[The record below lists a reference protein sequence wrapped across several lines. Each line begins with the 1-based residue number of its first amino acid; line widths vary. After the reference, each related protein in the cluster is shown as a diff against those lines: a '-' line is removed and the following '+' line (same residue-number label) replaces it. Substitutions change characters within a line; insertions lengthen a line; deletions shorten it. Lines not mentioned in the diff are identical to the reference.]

1 MAAKRFKQ
9 QVSGESP
16 YQPSSEASS
25 AARHSSAPQQAAHRS
40 ARPATHSNFGRRPA
54 AGTPRP
60 AAGASLSASH
70 PAARP
75 AARPSAD
82 STSAPRRAQ
91 RFADASR
98 ATASA
103 HKFPHLGGTHDIR
116 LASGEV
122 PVTSS
127 VGDGAGSFATDD
139 APRPIG
145 VDPSETGSFSTI
157 DARAGAVISDRK
169 TAARAAKAAR
179 KAMPV
184 SERKRVRSFRR
195 SDADGSGVVSQ
206 ASAPSHPMVI
216 GIGVAAL
223 VVIILIVALIG
234 SIISPSNT
242 TGTGA
247 DAAATTSENVSTDQ
261 GVSLGG
267 YTYSVSQG
275 SDGVWS
281 LMRQSGDNTDGS
293 AVAIVSLSGTPVSV
307 ALHQDTL
314 LVAENLSD
322 GTWDVISYVAADGST
337 ASQLLGSDGN
347 PVTGQGELASSEV
360 DGSNLVLTDTAGAKT
375 TVPLG

>member
-9 QVSGESP
+9 QVPGENP
-16 YQPSSEASS
+16 YQPSSEPRS

-40 ARPATHSNFGRRPA
+40 AQPATHSNFERRPA
-54 AGTPRP
+54 AGAPRP
-60 AAGASLSASH
+60 AAGASRPAAH

-75 AARPSAD
+75 ASWPSAD

-157 DARAGAVISDRK
+157 DARSGAVLSDRK

-179 KAMPV
+179 KAMPA

-195 SDADGSGVVSQ
+195 GVADGSGVMSK
-206 ASAPSHPMVI
+206 APAPSCPMVI

>member
-9 QVSGESP
+9 QVPGENP
-16 YQPSSEASS
+16 YQPSSEPRS

-40 ARPATHSNFGRRPA
+40 AQPATHSNFER
-54 AGTPRP
+54 RP
-60 AAGASLSASH
+60 AAGASRPAAH

-75 AARPSAD
+75 AAWPSAD

-157 DARAGAVISDRK
+157 DARSGAVLSDRK

-179 KAMPV
+179 KAMPA

-195 SDADGSGVVSQ
+195 GVADGSGVMSK
-206 ASAPSHPMVI
+206 APAPSCPMVI
-216 GIGVAAL
+216 GIGVTAL
-223 VVIILIVALIG
+223 VVIILFVALIG

-242 TGTGA
+242 AGTGA
-247 DAAATTSENVSTDQ
+247 DSAATTSENVSTDQ

-275 SDGVWS
+275 PDGVWS
-281 LMRQSGDNTDGS
+281 LMRRSGDNSDSS

-360 DGSNLVLTDTAGAKT
+360 DGSNLVLTDAAGAKT

>member
-9 QVSGESP
+9 QVPGENP
-16 YQPSSEASS
+16 YQPSSEPRS

-40 ARPATHSNFGRRPA
+40 AQPATHSNFER
-54 AGTPRP
+54 RP
-60 AAGASLSASH
+60 AAGASRPAAH

-75 AARPSAD
+75 AAWPSAD

-157 DARAGAVISDRK
+157 DARA
-169 TAARAAKAAR
+169 AKAAR

-223 VVIILIVALIG
+223 VVIILFVALIG

-242 TGTGA
+242 VGA

>member
-9 QVSGESP
+9 QVSGEIP
-16 YQPSSEASS
+16 YQPSSEPRS

-223 VVIILIVALIG
+223 VVIILFVALIG

-242 TGTGA
+242 VGT
-247 DAAATTSENVSTDQ
+247 DAAATTSENVSTGQ

>member
-9 QVSGESP
+9 QVPGENP
-16 YQPSSEASS
+16 YQPSSEPRS

-40 ARPATHSNFGRRPA
+40 AQPATHSNFGRRPA
-54 AGTPRP
+54 AGASCP
-60 AAGASLSASH
+60 AAH

-75 AARPSAD
+75 AAWPSAD

-157 DARAGAVISDRK
+157 DARSGAVLSDRK

-179 KAMPV
+179 KAMPA

-195 SDADGSGVVSQ
+195 GVADGSGVMSK
-206 ASAPSHPMVI
+206 APAPSCPMVI

-242 TGTGA
+242 TGTGTGA

>member
-9 QVSGESP
+9 QVPGENP
-16 YQPSSEASS
+16 YQPSSEPRSV
-25 AARHSSAPQQAAHRS
+25 ARHSSAPQQAAHRS
-40 ARPATHSNFGRRPA
+40 AQPATHSNFERRPA
-54 AGTPRP
+54 AGAPRP
-60 AAGASLSASH
+60 AAGASRPAAH

-75 AARPSAD
+75 AAWPSAD

-157 DARAGAVISDRK
+157 DARSGAVLSDRK

-179 KAMPV
+179 KAMPA

-195 SDADGSGVVSQ
+195 GVADGSGVMSK
-206 ASAPSHPMVI
+206 APAPSCPMVI

>member
-9 QVSGESP
+9 QVPGENP
-16 YQPSSEASS
+16 YQPSSEPRS

-40 ARPATHSNFGRRPA
+40 AQPATHSNFERRPA
-54 AGTPRP
+54 AGAPRP
-60 AAGASLSASH
+60 AAGASRPAAH

-75 AARPSAD
+75 AAWPSAD

-157 DARAGAVISDRK
+157 DARSGAVLSDRK

-179 KAMPV
+179 KAMPA

-195 SDADGSGVVSQ
+195 GVADGSGVMSK
-206 ASAPSHPMVI
+206 APAPSCPMVI

>member
-9 QVSGESP
+9 QVPGENP
-16 YQPSSEASS
+16 YQPSSEPRS

-40 ARPATHSNFGRRPA
+40 AQPATHSNFER
-54 AGTPRP
+54 RP
-60 AAGASLSASH
+60 AAGASCPAAH

-75 AARPSAD
+75 AAWPSAD

-157 DARAGAVISDRK
+157 DARAAVL
-169 TAARAAKAAR
+169 
-179 KAMPV
+179 
-184 SERKRVRSFRR
+184 RSFRR
-195 SDADGSGVVSQ
+195 SDADGSGVMSK
-206 ASAPSHPMVI
+206 APAPSCPMVI

-223 VVIILIVALIG
+223 VVIILFVALIG

-242 TGTGA
+242 VGT
-247 DAAATTSENVSTDQ
+247 DAAATTSENVSTGQ

>member
-9 QVSGESP
+9 QVPGESP
-16 YQPSSEASS
+16 YQPSSEARS
-25 AARHSSAPQQAAHRS
+25 AARHSSALQQAAHRS
-40 ARPATHSNFGRRPA
+40 AQPVTHSNFGRRPA

-60 AAGASLSASH
+60 AAGSSLSASH

-223 VVIILIVALIG
+223 MVIILFVALIG

-242 TGTGA
+242 AGT
-247 DAAATTSENVSTDQ
+247 DAAATTSENVSTGQ

-281 LMRQSGDNTDGS
+281 LIRQSGDNSDGS
-293 AVAIVSLSGTPVSV
+293 AVAIFSLSGTPVSV

-337 ASQLLGSDGN
+337 ASQLLDSDGN
-347 PVTGQGELASSEV
+347 PVTGQGELASSEA

>member
-9 QVSGESP
+9 QVPGENP
-16 YQPSSEASS
+16 YQPSSE
-25 AARHSSAPQQAAHRS
+25 
-40 ARPATHSNFGRRPA
+40 
-54 AGTPRP
+54 PRP
-60 AAGASLSASH
+60 AAGASRSAAHS
-70 PAARP
+70 ATRP
-75 AARPSAD
+75 AAWPSAD
-82 STSAPRRAQ
+82 STSASRRAQ

-103 HKFPHLGGTHDIR
+103 HKFPRLGGTHDIR

-179 KAMPV
+179 KAMPA

-195 SDADGSGVVSQ
+195 SGADGSGVMSK
-206 ASAPSHPMVI
+206 ASAPSRPMVI
-216 GIGVAAL
+216 GIGVTAL
-223 VVIILIVALIG
+223 VVIILFVALIG

-242 TGTGA
+242 AGSGA
-247 DAAATTSENVSTDQ
+247 DAAVTTSENVSTDQ

-275 SDGVWS
+275 PDGVWS
-281 LMRQSGDNTDGS
+281 LMRRSGDNSDGS

>member
-9 QVSGESP
+9 QVPGESP
-16 YQPSSEASS
+16 YQPSSEARS

-40 ARPATHSNFGRRPA
+40 AQPATHSNFGRRPA

-70 PAARP
+70 PAAHP

-116 LASGEV
+116 LALGEV

-157 DARAGAVISDRK
+157 DARSGAVLSDRK

-179 KAMPV
+179 KAMPA

-195 SDADGSGVVSQ
+195 GVADGSGVMSK
-206 ASAPSHPMVI
+206 APAPSCPMVI

-242 TGTGA
+242 TGT

-337 ASQLLGSDGN
+337 ASQLLDSDGN
-347 PVTGQGELASSEV
+347 PVTGQGELASSEA

>member
-1 MAAKRFKQ
+1 M
-9 QVSGESP
+9 
-16 YQPSSEASS
+16 
-25 AARHSSAPQQAAHRS
+25 
-40 ARPATHSNFGRRPA
+40 
-54 AGTPRP
+54 
-60 AAGASLSASH
+60 
-70 PAARP
+70 
-75 AARPSAD
+75 
-82 STSAPRRAQ
+82 
-91 RFADASR
+91 
-98 ATASA
+98 
-103 HKFPHLGGTHDIR
+103 
-116 LASGEV
+116 
-122 PVTSS
+122 
-127 VGDGAGSFATDD
+127 GDGAGSFATDD

-157 DARAGAVISDRK
+157 DARSGAVLSDRK

-179 KAMPV
+179 KAMPA

-195 SDADGSGVVSQ
+195 GVADGSGVMSK
-206 ASAPSHPMVI
+206 APAPSCPMVI

-242 TGTGA
+242 TGTGTGA

>member
-9 QVSGESP
+9 QVPGEIP
-16 YQPSSEASS
+16 YQPSSEARS

-40 ARPATHSNFGRRPA
+40 AQPATHSNFER
-54 AGTPRP
+54 RP
-60 AAGASLSASH
+60 AAGASRPAAH

-75 AARPSAD
+75 AAWPSAD

-157 DARAGAVISDRK
+157 DARSGAVLSDRK

-179 KAMPV
+179 KAMPA

-195 SDADGSGVVSQ
+195 GVADGSGVMSK
-206 ASAPSHPMVI
+206 APAPSCPMVI

-242 TGTGA
+242 TGTGTGA

>member
-9 QVSGESP
+9 QVPGENP
-16 YQPSSEASS
+16 YQPSSE
-25 AARHSSAPQQAAHRS
+25 PRS
-40 ARPATHSNFGRRPA
+40 
-54 AGTPRP
+54 
-60 AAGASLSASH
+60 AAGASRSAAH

-103 HKFPHLGGTHDIR
+103 HKFPHLGGMHDIR

-223 VVIILIVALIG
+223 VVIILFVALIG

-242 TGTGA
+242 AGTGA
-247 DAAATTSENVSTDQ
+247 DSAATTSENVSTDQ

-281 LMRQSGDNTDGS
+281 LMRQSGDNSDGS